1 MKEGE
6 NSTHVSHST
15 HVSLSTHV
23 KDVTNSTADNI
34 GKSAVYVSRYI
45 RSTIVPLVKNDSMIE
60 TNVKDYVDISQV
72 ATIHMTRKNKLFRK
86 KVNFDEI
93 DNSILTLFNM
103 IADLDPS
110 TVREEHVDIKGK
122 SKNFLLLPTLAT
134 HELAELQCNFLN
146 STLADLSLIDEE
158 GIKVSRTIIVKD
170 VIIKKKEQL
179 ICQSNFNYSI
189 GLACIR
195 NIYSMA
201 NSLNVHVNKDPKDL
215 YNEILSNSNDVTY
228 GIVIDQTNLFV
239 TILDAEKGYALCLGT
254 SEPEP
259 DVQYRNLVQEKYFTH
274 LSNICRNI
282 LKSFM
287 KKSVQLQKAFLL
299 TLNIKNS
306 WAWVMNIA
314 RKPCVILLK
323 N

>member
-1 MKEGE
+1 MHSRFKWASILDPSLSEIFDQHLDLLNQVENITARISPVSPHSIETSDFLESLKEGE

-134 HELAELQCNFLN
+134 HGLAELQCNFLN

-170 VIIKKKEQL
+170 VIIK
-179 ICQSNFNYSI
+179 NGDN
-189 GLACIR
+189 
-195 NIYSMA
+195 
-201 NSLNVHVNKDPKDL
+201 
-215 YNEILSNSNDVTY
+215 
-228 GIVIDQTNLFV
+228 
-239 TILDAEKGYALCLGT
+239 
-254 SEPEP
+254 
-259 DVQYRNLVQEKYFTH
+259 
-274 LSNICRNI
+274 
-282 LKSFM
+282 
-287 KKSVQLQKAFLL
+287 
-299 TLNIKNS
+299 
-306 WAWVMNIA
+306 
-314 RKPCVILLK
+314 
-323 N
+323 